1 MHSSSAAI
9 YEPRVRAGLGRD
21 PRSPAWPGWLGAVA
35 LVLANALQVTLTW
48 SVLRGSAA
56 TNRRPPSPS
65 EGALRVTVLVLANA
79 LQVSLTWWV
88 YRTVAAH
95 GDEPS
100 PAVRRFSGS
109 ASRQPGGQ

>member
-1 MHSSSAAI
+1 MHSSSFATP
-9 YEPRVRAGLGRD
+9 EPAVRDGSGGHS
-21 PRSPAWPGWLGAVA
+21 RSPAWPGWPGAIV
-35 LVLANALQVTLTW
+35 LVLANALQVVVTW
-48 SVLRGSAA
+48 WVLRGTAA
-56 TNRRPPSPS
+56 TDRRPSSPS
-65 EGALRVTVLVLANA
+65 DGALRVTVLVLANA